1 MQRSCNMIPDT
12 PENNVFLRKQ
22 SVEGRGPY
30 SFFKSGL
37 GEQSKKIH
45 QLRFFKISSC
55 TWRLGAAL
63 QISDWEILVPARR
76 PRHLREILS
85 TNWEWDLHVQLN
97 LQQSSYEH
105 KEGASTIQISD
116 NGRFLCLQ
124 EGLRDKMKYCR
135 QTESENLLAEL
146 NLPQSPWAKSRP
158 CTLYSVSQ
166 RLCEALV

>member
-1 MQRSCNMIPDT
+1 
-12 PENNVFLRKQ
+12 
-22 SVEGRGPY
+22 
-30 SFFKSGL
+30 
-37 GEQSKKIH
+37 
-45 QLRFFKISSC
+45 
-55 TWRLGAAL
+55 
-63 QISDWEILVPARR
+63 VPARR